1 VGVHVEVASGT
12 PVLLLREQD
21 VPQRVV
27 ALYVGEIEAVAIALG
42 LDGVALPRPMTHDLL
57 AELIESLRAHVDHV
71 EVTEIRAGTFIAEV
85 AVTGPGGE
93 RRIDSRPSDAIALA
107 LRVDAPVFVSDAVL
121 DESGAQLGVPDD
133 DTEVDDDSTL
143 DDATTLDEVDEVVVD
158 EELQR
163 FRAFLADVE
172 PSQFS
177 TDPDDGPDEPPPAS
191 PDP

>member
-1 VGVHVEVASGT
+1 VRSVEVVGVHVEVASGT
-12 PVLLLREQD
+12 PVLLLREQE

-57 AELIESLRAHVDHV
+57 ADLIESLRARIDHV
-71 EVTEIRAGTFIAEV
+71 EVTEIREGTFIAEV
-85 AVTGPGGE
+85 AVAGPGGE

-107 LRVDAPVFVSDAVL
+107 LRVDAPVFVSDEVL
-121 DESGAQLGVPDD
+121 DESGARLGVPTDATGD
-133 DTEVDDDSTL
+133 AYVVVDDD
-143 DDATTLDEVDEVVVD
+143 DAVD
-158 EELQR
+158 EEMRR
-163 FRAFLADVE
+163 FREFLADVD

-177 TDPDDGPDEPPPAS
+177 TDDDDGPPEPPAGS